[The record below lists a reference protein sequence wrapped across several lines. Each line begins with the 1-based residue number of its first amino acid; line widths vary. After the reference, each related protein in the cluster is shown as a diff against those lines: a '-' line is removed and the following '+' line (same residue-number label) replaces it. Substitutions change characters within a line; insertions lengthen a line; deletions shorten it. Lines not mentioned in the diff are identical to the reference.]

1 MINFPR
7 NLLVKFVSWQKHAS
21 P

>member
-7 NLLVKFVSWQKHAS
+7 NSVVKFISWQKHAS

>member
-7 NLLVKFVSWQKHAS
+7 NLVVKFISWQKHAS
-21 P
+21 S

>member
-7 NLLVKFVSWQKHAS
+7 NSVVRFISWQKHAS